1 MQETPTSSL
10 TTFLAER
17 NLLYIQQYSILSIHL
32 TELFKVLHG
41 IVVEALF
48 KVTILELVREVGVAV
63 VREVGVAGLPMLLL
77 LLLVEGGGEGGV
89 ALGLGQGV
97 QCAEILGRS
106 ELARTVFRYKQAC
119 IL

>member
-48 KVTILELVREVGVAV
+48 KVTILELVREVGL
-63 VREVGVAGLPMLLL
+63 AGLPMLLL

>member
-48 KVTILELVREVGVAV
+48 KVTILELVREVGVA
-63 VREVGVAGLPMLLL
+63 GLPMILL

-97 QCAEILGRS
+97 QRFLEDLSWPGQFLDINK
-106 ELARTVFRYKQAC
+106 LAFCDK
-119 IL
+119 

>member
-41 IVVEALF
+41 IVVEVT
-48 KVTILELVREVGVAV
+48 VTILEL

-97 QCAEILGRS
+97 QRFLEDLSWPGQFLDINK
-106 ELARTVFRYKQAC
+106 LAFCDK
-119 IL
+119 